1 MKELSHYQKRVLDKI
16 YGPLKKTDPLQE
28 LKRLCRIHLDFL
40 HNEKDRYLR
49 SEFKKVVEAK
59 LIFHLNSDK
68 RFQDYDSFKENY
80 LLETKNYIN
89 KIQDELGGWHKL
101 SKVIMVTNAYTN
113 NANAKPNH
121 APDLCDFG
129 QSKHLEV
136 HVTLTLTLTQH

>member
-113 NANAKPNH
+113 NANAKPN
-121 APDLCDFG
+121 PN
-129 QSKHLEV
+129 V
-136 HVTLTLTLTQH
+136 HSQ